1 MIDSYSKVTFAI
13 LASLLP
19 ANPGF
24 GSETD
29 VGSRAGH
36 AYHRFLHDTDCS
48 IAADTRV
55 VHYPTIHR
63 DASQA
68 ESFTLVLKDVD
79 FEFDPVLVQSGFNF
93 VQFIKQHRKAAVF
106 SEAYWTSE
114 MVDENRDTRKD
125 LRRLA
130 DGALRRLPDL
140 VDQDFIYSYSV
151 RRIKSVLLKADEIAD
166 LDSTTE
172 SLLDAM
178 TGADVA
184 FVVGIVDDLYP
195 TTALGSVD
203 EVFARFFAYHDLVD
217 PTATVAELDTQL
229 RGLAR
234 EYNLA
239 EDPEEHSGIKSRF
252 SAVQLRKMKVEKVI
266 HDSVFFWREYL
277 LLRSVRE
284 LLEDPKNQDRLV
296 VLSYGAAHDFS
307 DEFADYAF
315 QALPMACSVSFDSVP
330 AIHRFLFLVRMA
342 DNNRNLDE
350 LALLHSEI
358 VADWAGLSESDI
370 QLYLAFREF
379 QLDVELAK
387 GAIDEQMRDAMVA
400 RIGEAPLAHLDSELT
415 TRKAPVEEQIRRA
428 FDTYIAVYR

>member
-19 ANPGF
+19 ANPGL

-68 ESFTLVLKDVD
+68 ESFTLVLEDAD

-93 VQFIKQHRKAAVF
+93 VQFIKRHRKAAVF

-114 MVDENRDTRKD
+114 MVDEYRDTRKH

-130 DGALRRLPDL
+130 DGALRGLPDL
-140 VDQDFIYSYSV
+140 VDQDFIYRYSV

-184 FVVGIVDDLYP
+184 FVVGIVDDLFP
-195 TTALGSVD
+195 TTTLGSVD
-203 EVFARFFAYHDLVD
+203 EVFARFFGYHDLVD
-217 PTATVAELDTQL
+217 PTATVAELDTEL
-229 RGLAR
+229 RRLAR

-239 EDPEEHSGIKSRF
+239 EDPEERSGIKSRF

-284 LLEDPKNQDRLV
+284 LLEDPNQDRLV

-315 QALPMACSVSFDSVP
+315 QALPMACSVSFDSAP

-342 DNNRNLDE
+342 DYSRNLDE

-358 VADWAGLSESDI
+358 VAEWAGLSESDV

-387 GAIDEQMRDAMVA
+387 GAIDEQMRDAMLA
-400 RIGEAPLAHLDSELT
+400 RIGEAPLEHLESELR
-415 TRKAPVEEQIRRA
+415 TRQGPVEGRIDRA
-428 FDTYIAVYR
+428 FDTYVGVYR